1 MVIPPGVEPGL
12 PPWKGDVLTSWPRDH
27 IYKAQLRIFLYPKNI
42 NLIIKILLYVPL
54 WSLVSLGR
62 FELPVHWLKVSCV
75 TSYAT
80 GSDILDGCFAANKH
94 YHRLIM
100 GGFYYDCAPPY
111 TKTPNVDW
119 AHTIANLPYARADN
133 YFWCWWLTLP
143 ELASTTH
150 YISYPKKCSQTKRF
164 FRLLFHA
171 RVFSHEV
178 SGIYLFQ
185 QIIANLPS
193 TRATHLIC

>member
-12 PPWKGDVLTSWPRDH
+12 LPWKSSVLTSWPRDH
-27 IYKAQLRIFLYPKNI
+27 IQGTIKNFSTPKKV

-94 YHRLIM
+94 YHRLEEWILLRQCSTLHENLM
-100 GGFYYDCAPPY
+100 LTGRWVVYLCATSIHSSHYWRGMAHLVFPQIFGFLFFSYCLFGRV
-111 TKTPNVDW
+111 N
-119 AHTIANLPYARADN
+119 R
-133 YFWCWWLTLP
+133 TL
-143 ELASTTH
+143 
-150 YISYPKKCSQTKRF
+150 Y
-164 FRLLFHA
+164 
-171 RVFSHEV
+171 
-178 SGIYLFQ
+178 
-185 QIIANLPS
+185 
-193 TRATHLIC
+193 